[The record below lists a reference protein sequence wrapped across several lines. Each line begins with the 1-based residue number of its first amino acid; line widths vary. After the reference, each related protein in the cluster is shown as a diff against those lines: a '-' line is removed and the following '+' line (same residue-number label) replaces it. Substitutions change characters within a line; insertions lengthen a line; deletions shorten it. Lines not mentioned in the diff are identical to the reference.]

1 MEPLGIVCLEA
12 MACGAPVVA
21 SDVGGLP
28 ELVGDDAG
36 LLIEPG
42 DPEGLAQGLG
52 AVLEDDKLARRMGT
66 AGRKRAKKMDWD
78 AISAQVEDLYV
89 TGLKV

>member
-28 ELVGDDAG
+28 ELVGEDAG

-42 DPEGLAQGLG
+42 DPEGLTQGLS

-66 AGRKRAKKMDWD
+66 AGRKRAEKMDWD
-78 AISAQVEDLYV
+78 AISAQVEDLYLA
-89 TGLKV
+89 GLKV